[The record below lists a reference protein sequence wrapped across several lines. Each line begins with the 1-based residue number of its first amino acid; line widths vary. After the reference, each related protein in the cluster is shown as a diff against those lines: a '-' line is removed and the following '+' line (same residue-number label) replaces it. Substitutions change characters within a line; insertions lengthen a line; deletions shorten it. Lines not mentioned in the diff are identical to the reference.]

1 MNATPRRRWNLLN
14 TLFLTGTLTA
24 AAIAVPLHLVFNG
37 FRWSEWIT
45 CLVMVFAIGTAISA
59 GYHRLFSHRAF
70 KASWPV
76 RFLLVVFAS
85 ASFENSAL
93 KWASDHRIHHHHVDD
108 EAKDPYA
115 IGKGFWFA
123 HWTWVMEAK
132 ELPLTGVADLEQD
145 PLLRWQHKHHFLI
158 GAVVA
163 SIPFWIGLAL
173 GDFWG
178 FAIVAVLL
186 RIVLTHHTTF
196 LINSAAHVFGTRPYS
211 EGSSARDNWVLAPL
225 TYGEGYHNFHHT
237 WQWDYRNGHRWFHWD
252 STKWILNTLRWTGL
266 VHGFRTV
273 PAAAIERARLEME
286 ALKLDRRLD
295 RHEPE
300 LAHPLRER
308 LAHARLQ
315 LDLSLAA
322 LHECRVGLKA
332 KRAAWRA
339 EWKAKGLARG
349 EARQARKAERAE
361 AWRLARAEWKAVLAH
376 HREQLREAW
385 IEWKAARSAA
395 RSALVYA

>member
-1 MNATPRRRWNLLN
+1 MSESKARSWNRLN
-14 TLFLTGTLTA
+14 TIFLTGTLTA
-24 AAIAVPLHLVFNG
+24 ALIAVPLYLVFGG
-37 FRWSEWIT
+37 FHWAEWIT
-45 CLVMVFAIGTAISA
+45 CAAMVFGIGTAISA

-70 KASWPV
+70 KASLPV
-76 RFLLVVFAS
+76 RFLLLVFGA

-108 EAKDPYA
+108 EDKDPYA

-132 ELPLTGVADLEQD
+132 ELPLQGVADLERD
-145 PLLRWQHKHHFLI
+145 PLLRWQHRNHFLI

-163 SIPFWIGLAL
+163 SAPLWIGLAM
-173 GDFWG
+173 GRFWG

-186 RIVLTHHTTF
+186 RIVLTHHSTF
-196 LINSAAHVFGTRPYS
+196 LINSAAHVFGSRPYS
-211 EGSSARDNWVLAPL
+211 EASSARDNWVLAPL

-237 WQWDYRNGHRWFHWD
+237 WQWDYRNGHRWYHWD
-252 STKWILNTLRWTGL
+252 STKWILNGLRWTGL
-266 VHGFRTV
+266 VHGFRSV
-273 PAAAIERARLEME
+273 PGAAIERARLEVE
-286 ALKLDRRLD
+286 AVRLRRSLEN
-295 RHEPE
+295 HAPSI
-300 LAHPLRER
+300 AHPLQER

-322 LHECRVGLKA
+322 LHECRMGLKA
-332 KRAAWRA
+332 KRAEWRA
-339 EWKAKGLARG
+339 EWKAKGLARK
-349 EARQARKAERAE
+349 ARKQERAE
-361 AWRLARAEWKAVLAH
+361 AWRQARAEWKAVLAH
-376 HREQLREAW
+376 HRQQLKEAW